1 MNTVRHSDRN
11 RASNPEMKTTTKIRV
26 DSSFQQWGRIALLL
40 VTVAILTACGSS
52 PAAPAQA
59 APTVAA
65 TEEASATPA
74 EEADAVEDTRSES
87 PLAAPE
93 SPLAQPE
100 SPLGQPDS
108 PLTAESSDVPVPA
121 TEEEA
126 IALAAETIAPEA
138 GEGFGTLSGLLY
150 SFGVDA
156 IVPGTQFYLTP
167 ADEVNGNFVPPSIY
181 FGPRAE
187 EGDVVGF
194 STLAGQVL
202 VEDIPPGSYYLAV
215 WTVYDWL
222 LAFESPDAESPL
234 LITVEEGDELN
245 LGMLYVNWP

>member
-1 MNTVRHSDRN
+1 MNTDSN
-11 RASNPEMKTTTKIRV
+11 RDSNLEIKTTMKICV
-26 DSSFQQWGRIALLL
+26 DSSLQQWGRIALLL
-40 VTVAILTACGSS
+40 VTAAIITACGGS
-52 PAAPAQA
+52 PAAPAEA
-59 APTVAA
+59 VPTVAA
-65 TEEASATPA
+65 SEEAAENAQSA
-74 EEADAVEDTRSES
+74 S
-87 PLAAPE
+87 PLAVPE
-93 SPLAQPE
+93 SPLAQPG

-121 TEEEA
+121 TEDEA
-126 IALAAETIAPEA
+126 IALAAETVAPEA
-138 GEGFGTLSGLLY
+138 GEGFGTLSGVLY
-150 SFGVDA
+150 SFGIDA

-181 FGPRAE
+181 FGPRTE

-222 LAFESPDAESPL
+222 LAFESPDAASPL